1 MFQALGAVLAVYVV
15 YALLRGEVFAKAGV
29 AGRVVSREASP
40 EYYWVV
46 VALYGGLSLALL
58 TVF

>member
-1 MFQALGAVLAVYVV
+1 MFGLLGAALAVYVV
-15 YALLRGEVFAKAGV
+15 YAVLRGEVFAKAGI
-29 AGRVVSREASP
+29 AGRRVSRAESP

-46 VALYGGLSLALL
+46 IALYGGLSLALL

>member
-1 MFQALGAVLAVYVV
+1 MFPALGAVLAVYVV

-29 AGRVVSREASP
+29 GGRVVSREASP